1 MLRPACFKLV
11 SAVALSVLIVF
22 MAASAQPAPTP
33 KYDKSSEV
41 KVKGTIDEV
50 KADTDK
56 DNTVHVMLTT
66 DKGPLDVVVAPQKF
80 LKDMEIT
87 FAKGE
92 TIEVTGSQVTV
103 DGKPLI
109 LAREVN
115 RSGDVMA
122 MRDDKGKPV
131 WLGWPK

>member
-11 SAVALSVLIVF
+11 SAVALSVLIAF
-22 MAASAQPAPTP
+22 MAASAQTAPTP

-50 KADTDK
+50 ITGTDK
-56 DNTVHVMLTT
+56 DSTVHVMVTT
-66 DKGPLDVVVAPQKF
+66 DKGPIDVLVAPEKF

-87 FAKGE
+87 LAKGE

-103 DGKPLI
+103 DGKPVM
-109 LAREVN
+109 LAREVI